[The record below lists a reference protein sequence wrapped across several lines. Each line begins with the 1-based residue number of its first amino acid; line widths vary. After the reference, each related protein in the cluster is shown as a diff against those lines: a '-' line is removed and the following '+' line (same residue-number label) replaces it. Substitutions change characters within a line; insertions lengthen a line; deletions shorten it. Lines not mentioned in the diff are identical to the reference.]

1 MLSRED
7 NELLTQT
14 GPGTPMGEFFR
25 RFWMPALLS
34 DELPEPDCPPVRIKV
49 LSEELVAFRDTNGDV
64 GVVDNYCPHR
74 RASLFFGRNEE
85 CGLRC
90 VYHGWKFDVNG
101 DCVDMPSEPA
111 ESNFKDKVKIKA
123 YPARDYGS
131 CVWIYMGP
139 RELQPELPAFEW
151 ARVPDDHR
159 VVTRFIQ
166 HSNYMQCTE
175 GEIDSSHVSFLHSVF
190 DLSIDYH
197 RDMRTGEQK
206 GGRNSVLSYKFGAPQ
221 LTVKETDYGFTYG
234 SRRGPEDGNYYWRVT
249 QWMLPMFSLIPGP
262 AWPRGGRG
270 WVPVDDE
277 HIITFQYSYN
287 GERPLTSEERA
298 RAVDTMELQRV
309 KYTLPDGG
317 IIDTF
322 RSVRAPENDYL
333 IDREM
338 QRKQNYTGIP
348 FGRHQDFAMTD
359 SMGGVSDRT
368 REHLGTS
375 DTAIIAA
382 RRILLRAVRDLQE
395 GIEPYAAGHPEV
407 FHVRALDA
415 VSTEGDFLKLLEA
428 EGEKTSGVL

>member
-14 GPGTPMGEFFR
+14 GPGTPQGVRLR
-25 RFWMPALLS
+25 RFWMPVLLS
-34 DELPEPDCPPVRIKV
+34 EELPEPDCPPVRIKA
-49 LSEELVAFRDTNGDV
+49 LSEPLVAFRDSEGEV

-85 CGLRC
+85 CGIRC

-131 CVWIYMGP
+131 CVWVYMGP
-139 RELQPELPAFEW
+139 PELQPELPAFEW

-197 RDMRTGEQK
+197 RDMRTGQQQ

-234 SRRGPEDGNYYWRVT
+234 SRRGPEEGNYYWRVT

-270 WVPVDDE
+270 WVPIDDE
-277 HIITFQYSYN
+277 HIVTFQYSYN
-287 GERPLTSEERA
+287 GERPLTPEERA
-298 RAVDTMELQRV
+298 RAIDTMELQPY
-309 KYTLPDGG
+309 KYTLPGG
-317 IIDTF
+317 DIIDTY

-333 IDREM
+333 IER
-338 QRKQNYTGIP
+338 
-348 FGRHQDFAMTD
+348 
-359 SMGGVSDRT
+359 
-368 REHLGTS
+368 
-375 DTAIIAA
+375 
-382 RRILLRAVRDLQE
+382 
-395 GIEPYAAGHPEV
+395 
-407 FHVRALDA
+407 
-415 VSTEGDFLKLLEA
+415 
-428 EGEKTSGVL
+428 KTSGANPLASISNQFELALVLEESMGAIVDRSKEQLDENDIAVVAARKMLMKAAIDLREGTEPAAAHMGHAYNVRAASTTLGKGETLENVE

>member
-1 MLSRED
+1 MLTKED

-14 GPGTPMGEFFR
+14 GPGTPMGELFR
-25 RFWMPALLS
+25 RFWMPALLAE
-34 DELPEPDCPPVRIKV
+34 ELPHPDCDPVRIRI
-49 LSEELVAFRDTNGDV
+49 LSEDMVAFRDTDGNV
-64 GVVDNYCPHR
+64 GVIDNYCPHR

-101 DCVDMPSEPA
+101 NCVDMPSEPA
-111 ESNFKDKVKIKA
+111 ESNFKDKVKIKS
-123 YPARDYGS
+123 YPAKQYGS
-131 CVWIYMGP
+131 CIWVYMGP
-139 RELQPELPAFEW
+139 AELQPELPEFEW
-151 ARVPDDHR
+151 ARVPDANR

-166 HSNYMQCTE
+166 HSNFMQATE

-197 RDMRTGEQK
+197 RDMRTGDQK
-206 GGRNSVLSYKFGAPQ
+206 DGRNSVLSYKFGAPQ
-221 LTVKETDYGFTYG
+221 LTVKETDYGLTYG
-234 SRRGPEDGNYYWRVT
+234 SRRGPEEGNYYWRVT

-277 HIITFQYSYN
+277 PIITYQNSYN
-287 GERPLTSEERA
+287 AERFLTDAERA
-298 RAVDTMELQRV
+298 RAIDLMELERA
-309 KYTLPDGG
+309 KYTLPDGK
-317 IIDTF
+317 IIDID

-338 QRKQNYTGIP
+338 QRTQNYTGIP

-359 SMGGVSDRT
+359 SMGSISDRT
-368 REHLGTS
+368 KEHLGTS

-382 RRILLRAVRDLQE
+382 RRIMLKTVRDLQE
-395 GIEPYAAGHPEV
+395 GVEPYAASHPEV
-407 FHVRALDA
+407 FHVRALDI
-415 VSTEGDFLKLLEA
+415 VSSEGDFVKLLEA
-428 EGEKTSGVL
+428 DGEKTLADV